1 MGREGGKQGG
11 VAAFFCML
19 QTCTGLA
26 VLSYTGAS
34 VDALTGERHS
44 KVGASH
50 LQGGEKT
57 PGEAEQKAK
66 RSFKPLPVDTQLL
79 TAIPE
84 SEPGSAG
91 W

>member
-1 MGREGGKQGG
+1 MKQQRRRTAVPPAEKNQVKIFGKGGREGGREAGWSCC
-11 VAAFFCML
+11 FFCML

-34 VDALTGERHS
+34 VDALTGERRS

-57 PGEAEQKAK
+57 PAEVEQKA
-66 RSFKPLPVDTQLL
+66 
-79 TAIPE
+79 I
-84 SEPGSAG
+84 
-91 W
+91 